1 MTLAQEQTLQV
12 IIVPTVVAILS
23 IGAAFQRIKMLEKK
37 IDAHADN
44 AERLIRLETKLDL
57 LLNNKIKSE

>member
-1 MTLAQEQTLQV
+1 M
-12 IIVPTVVAILS
+12 IIVPTIVAILS
-23 IGAAFQRIKMLEKK
+23 VGAAFQRIKMLEKK